1 MSRKL
6 KAALFASA
14 MVIAMCA
21 AAQAQL
27 AQESLVVYAKAGRVN
42 FVKGV
47 AGVLHSATDP
57 GQQLAVGDELA
68 AGDLVCTGP
77 EGRLEILLSPGAYL
91 RLAENSVFQMVS
103 TDLDDVRIFLRRGSV
118 VIEAGQGTDNTF
130 LIQAAM
136 PSGTAVLEKRGI
148 YRLNVAGKRSE
159 LLVMAGETSIK
170 PADIKVKEGKRVAI
184 TNGIAEPVAKIE
196 KNVAPDTLETWSTE
210 RTDYLTK
217 ANQALNQSEL
227 SRALGTLAAANVRRG
242 GYWVYSRDLGYSV
255 FVPYVRGGA
264 GETVATTNGGFPVSN
279 RPTARGIGEDPAA
292 AVVPAGSRGR
302 SGTQNTATP
311 GRP

>member
-6 KAALFASA
+6 KAALFANA
-14 MVIAMCA
+14 MVIAVCA
-21 AAQAQL
+21 TAQAQL
-27 AQESLVVYAKAGRVN
+27 AQENLVVYAKAGRVN

-159 LLVMAGETSIK
+159 LLVMSGETSIK
-170 PADIKVKEGKRVAI
+170 PAEIKVKEGKRVAI
-184 TNGIAEPVAKIE
+184 TGGVAEPVAKIE
-196 KNVAPDTLETWSTE
+196 KTAPDPLETWSTE
-210 RTDYLTK
+210 RTENLTK

-255 FVPYVRGGA
+255 FVPYVRGVA
-264 GETVATTNGGFPVSN
+264 SETVATTNGGFPVSN